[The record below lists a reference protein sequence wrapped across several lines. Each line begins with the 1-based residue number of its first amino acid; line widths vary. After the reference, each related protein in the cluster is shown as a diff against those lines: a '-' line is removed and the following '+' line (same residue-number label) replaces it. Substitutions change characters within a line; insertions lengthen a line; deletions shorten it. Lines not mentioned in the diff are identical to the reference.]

1 MKIKCKNTSQ
11 SLNLLK
17 IIRHIVTNSTLTL
30 MLNFPL
36 SIFQVDLKDV

>member
-1 MKIKCKNTSQ
+1 MKIKFKNTSQ

-17 IIRHIVTNSTLTL
+17 IKPRIVTNSIFTA

-36 SIFQVDLKDV
+36 SIFQVDPKDV

>member
-1 MKIKCKNTSQ
+1 MKIKCKNKRQ

-17 IIRHIVTNSTLTL
+17 ITRHIVTNSTFTL

-36 SIFQVDLKDV
+36 SIFQVDPKDV

>member
-1 MKIKCKNTSQ
+1 MKIKFKNTSQ

-17 IIRHIVTNSTLTL
+17 IIPHIVTNSIFTS

-36 SIFQVDLKDV
+36 SIFQVDPKDV